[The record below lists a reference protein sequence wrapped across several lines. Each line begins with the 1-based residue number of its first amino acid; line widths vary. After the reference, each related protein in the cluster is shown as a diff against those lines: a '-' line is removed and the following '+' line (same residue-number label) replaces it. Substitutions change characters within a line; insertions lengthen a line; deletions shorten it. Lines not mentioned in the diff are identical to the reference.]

1 LTSSYRRVAVDLKE
15 GRNIVD
21 IVALNQGDSG
31 PNTAE
36 FVIYDDKGRVVSSKE
51 WNLLTGVK
59 ARIVFVNTKMSIKS
73 RAEVEESEQKDEAS
87 NN

>member
-1 LTSSYRRVAVDLKE
+1 L
-15 GRNIVD
+15 
-21 IVALNQGDSG
+21 ALNQGDSG

-59 ARIVFVNTKMSIKS
+59 ARIVFINEKMLIQPKSEETK
-73 RAEVEESEQKDEAS
+73 SEQQDEAS